1 MGNQKGYRKMNK
13 YNKQIVLIDGREV
26 DKTRRVFKPKEY
38 DGNFTTTDGKKYQRD
53 PKTGTI
59 RRIK

>member
-1 MGNQKGYRKMNK
+1 MNK